1 MKNVTVRIDRLDRGG
16 PDGGGPPPVVREG
29 PSLLRLRVTSSGLV
43 RTRRADGSPAQ
54 WPGTWNRP
62 CHTALVSRSGL
73 RPRDHSLPARRWSAS
88 LRRPK
93 YKNGPPK
100 SGPFA

>member
-1 MKNVTVRIDRLDRGG
+1 MLPSGSTGDRGG
-16 PDGGGPPPVVREG
+16 PNGGGLPPVVREG

-73 RPRDHSLPARRWSAS
+73 GPATIRFPPEDGTPHCDVRNTKTAHRKVGRSL
-88 LRRPK
+88 
-93 YKNGPPK
+93 
-100 SGPFA
+100 